1 MEVVTTQ
8 VAAEQ
13 LVDIIQSALTLDLE
27 IAARQQ
33 LIKIL
38 PRIAMAKRRR
48 GEDHIHKSILAIAI
62 QGRKLKKYAR
72 IKADA

>member
-1 MEVVTTQ
+1 MEVVTAQ

-13 LVDIIQSALTLDLE
+13 LVDITQSALTSDLE

-48 GEDHIHKSILAIAI
+48 GEGHIHKSILAIAI

>member
-1 MEVVTTQ
+1 MEVVTAQ

-13 LVDIIQSALTLDLE
+13 LVDIIQSALTSDLE

-38 PRIAMAKRRR
+38 PRLAMAKRRR
-48 GEDHIHKSILAIAI
+48 GEGHIHKSILAIAI

>member
-1 MEVVTTQ
+1 MQVVTAQ
-8 VAAEQ
+8 VTAEQ
-13 LVDIIQSALTLDLE
+13 FVDIIQSTLTSDFQ

-48 GEDHIHKSILAIAI
+48 GEDHIHGNILATAI
-62 QGRKLKKYAR
+62 QGRKPNMCAR